1 MEQINYAMSYKIYK
15 DSIGE
20 IKVESDKLWGAT
32 TQRSFE
38 KFKIGNYKMP
48 TEVIRAN
55 CSPVDTANLGERV
68 LAYRFILHSNL

>member
-1 MEQINYAMSYKIYK
+1 MGYKIYK

-38 KFKIGNYKMP
+38 NFKI
-48 TEVIRAN
+48 EFFFWR
-55 CSPVDTANLGERV
+55 CS
-68 LAYRFILHSNL
+68 